1 MHLTTKRLLLQLLW
15 PSEDL
20 IALVL
25 FYCDKAICLL
35 APIAKHISEIRDFIL
50 LKSGVAHYQIYLALL
65 AVSRWQQITH
75 LVWLQ
80 RHHYFFNFII
90 G

>member
-1 MHLTTKRLLLQLLW
+1 MHLTTKILLLQLLW
-15 PSEDL
+15 PPEDL

-25 FYCDKAICLL
+25 FCCDEAISLL

-50 LKSGVAHYQIYLALL
+50 LKPGINYHQIYLALL
-65 AVSRWQQITH
+65 ALSRWQQITH
-75 LVWLQ
+75 LIWLQ

-90 G
+90 R